1 MDTGTVINI
10 ARQTVWIIVKTAV
23 PVLLV
28 SMIVGLVI
36 SLFQTLTSI
45 QEQTLTFV
53 PKLIAILLTLMLL
66 GAWMLNQITGFMGNL
81 WNFKVGF
88 AIALSVIV
96 YAIHPDMS
104 VEYDNMIDY
113 CIIALQEV
121 IVGVILGAASFFCV
135 QIIQFSGKII
145 DMDIGISMAQ
155 LYDQVCTDFL

>member
-81 WNFKVGF
+81 
-88 AIALSVIV
+88 I
-96 YAIHPDMS
+96 
-104 VEYDNMIDY
+104 
-113 CIIALQEV
+113 
-121 IVGVILGAASFFCV
+121 
-135 QIIQFSGKII
+135 
-145 DMDIGISMAQ
+145 
-155 LYDQVCTDFL
+155 

>member
-23 PVLLV
+23 PVLFV

-81 WNFKVGF
+81 WNFSQY
-88 AIALSVIV
+88 I
-96 YAIHPDMS
+96 
-104 VEYDNMIDY
+104 
-113 CIIALQEV
+113 
-121 IVGVILGAASFFCV
+121 
-135 QIIQFSGKII
+135 
-145 DMDIGISMAQ
+145 
-155 LYDQVCTDFL
+155 

>member
-36 SLFQTLTSI
+36 SLFQTLISI

-81 WNFKVGF
+81 WNFSQY
-88 AIALSVIV
+88 I
-96 YAIHPDMS
+96 
-104 VEYDNMIDY
+104 
-113 CIIALQEV
+113 
-121 IVGVILGAASFFCV
+121 
-135 QIIQFSGKII
+135 
-145 DMDIGISMAQ
+145 
-155 LYDQVCTDFL
+155 

>member
-66 GAWMLNQITGFMGNL
+66 GALMLNQITGFMGNL
-81 WNFKVGF
+81 WNFSQY
-88 AIALSVIV
+88 I
-96 YAIHPDMS
+96 
-104 VEYDNMIDY
+104 
-113 CIIALQEV
+113 
-121 IVGVILGAASFFCV
+121 
-135 QIIQFSGKII
+135 
-145 DMDIGISMAQ
+145 
-155 LYDQVCTDFL
+155 

>member
-66 GAWMLNQITGFMGNL
+66 GAWMLNQITRFMGNL
-81 WNFKVGF
+81 WNFSQY
-88 AIALSVIV
+88 I
-96 YAIHPDMS
+96 
-104 VEYDNMIDY
+104 
-113 CIIALQEV
+113 
-121 IVGVILGAASFFCV
+121 
-135 QIIQFSGKII
+135 
-145 DMDIGISMAQ
+145 
-155 LYDQVCTDFL
+155 

>member
-53 PKLIAILLTLMLL
+53 PRLIAILLTLMLL

-81 WNFKVGF
+81 WNFSQY
-88 AIALSVIV
+88 I
-96 YAIHPDMS
+96 
-104 VEYDNMIDY
+104 
-113 CIIALQEV
+113 
-121 IVGVILGAASFFCV
+121 
-135 QIIQFSGKII
+135 
-145 DMDIGISMAQ
+145 
-155 LYDQVCTDFL
+155 

>member
-81 WNFKVGF
+81 WNVSQY
-88 AIALSVIV
+88 I
-96 YAIHPDMS
+96 
-104 VEYDNMIDY
+104 
-113 CIIALQEV
+113 
-121 IVGVILGAASFFCV
+121 
-135 QIIQFSGKII
+135 
-145 DMDIGISMAQ
+145 
-155 LYDQVCTDFL
+155 